1 MKFDSKRTGDTFPGK
16 LKQIFDIERV
26 NLHCIVVTSAG
37 QRLPSPLKATLLTL
51 SEWPRRVSNSPSCQS
66 DYLNCD
72 IARNIITRCQHL
84 NVLDTD
90 VAVAALRS
98 DRGASR
104 QLLRAALNRQ
114 FELLLSVPL
123 ILEYEAVMTRPQHL
137 AASACGLSRA
147 EVGHVLDDLAAVARP
162 VRLAFRWRP
171 RLSDPDDDMVLE
183 TAINGSAS
191 AIVTFNQRDF
201 AAGTK
206 GFSCAVILPAM
217 ALQQIRSV
225 IP

>member
-1 MKFDSKRTGDTFPGK
+1 VPAS
-16 LKQIFDIERV
+16 
-26 NLHCIVVTSAG
+26 
-37 QRLPSPLKATLLTL
+37 
-51 SEWPRRVSNSPSCQS
+51 
-66 DYLNCD
+66 Y
-72 IARNIITRCQHL
+72 
-84 NVLDTD
+84 VLDTD

-104 QLLRAALNRQ
+104 QLLLAALNRQ

-137 AASACGLSRA
+137 AACGLSSA

-191 AIVTFNQRDF
+191 VTFNQRDF
-201 AAGTK
+201 AAGIK